1 MMNKSVLLPAL
12 LALGLA
18 GCQKEAADT
27 SQMAPPPATSA
38 AEPAPAPPHGP
49 APGSTAGPPE
59 GSAMIA
65 PVAPADQLGSD
76 VMGFNDLRWG
86 MAVDELRAAW
96 KAPLSPAKLPD
107 ANACAFLT
115 PPKGA
120 NDIAFMVQDGVLKRV
135 DVRQGDTVAPGG
147 GRIGMTAN
155 EIAGLYKDKLAVEP
169 NKYTADA
176 KDLIVTPS
184 PQAQARIVFQTGP
197 DSIVSRWHMGVPPQ
211 VLYVEGCG

>member
-1 MMNKSVLLPAL
+1 MNKSVLLPAL

-18 GCQKEAADT
+18 GCEKEAADT
-27 SQMAPPPATSA
+27 SQMAPPSAESA
-38 AEPAPAPPHGP
+38 AAPTPVPPPGP

-59 GSAMIA
+59 GSAMVA

-76 VMGFNDLRWG
+76 VMGFQDLRWG
-86 MAVDELRAAW
+86 MSVADLRAAW
-96 KAPLSPAKLPD
+96 KAPLTPATLTD
-107 ANACAFLT
+107 ANACAFLA
-115 PPKGA
+115 PPKESRE
-120 NDIAFMVQDGVLKRV
+120 IAFMVQDGVLKRV

-155 EIAGLYKDKLAVEP
+155 EIAGLYKDKLAVQP
-169 NKYTADA
+169 NKYSANA

-184 PQAQARIVFQTGP
+184 PQAQARIVFQAGP
-197 DSIVSRWHMGVPPQ
+197 DGIVSRWHMGVPPQ

>member
-1 MMNKSVLLPAL
+1 MNKSVLLPML

-27 SQMAPPPATSA
+27 SQMAPPPAESA
-38 AEPAPAPPHGP
+38 AAPKPALPPGP

-59 GSAMIA
+59 GSAMVA
-65 PVAPADQLGSD
+65 PVAPADQLGTD
-76 VMGFNDLRWG
+76 VMGFLDLRWG
-86 MAVDELRAAW
+86 MPVDDLRAAW
-96 KAPLSPAKLPD
+96 KSPLTPATLTD
-107 ANACAFLT
+107 ANACAFLA
-115 PPKGA
+115 PPKESR
-120 NDIAFMVQDGVLKRV
+120 DIAFMVQDGVLKRV

-155 EIAGLYKDKLAVEP
+155 EITGLYKDKLAVQP
-169 NKYTADA
+169 NKYTANA

-184 PQAQARIVFQTGP
+184 PQAQARIVFQAGP
-197 DSIVSRWHMGVPPQ
+197 DGIVSRWHMGVPPQ